1 MVLTQKSPL
10 VVPRN
15 QIPPSK
21 KDEKRI
27 KKEEPAYEV
36 EKRLYGGNNYLLTFI
51 IFRADIATAR
61 QGEMPDRSQRH
72 TRRRSHSDRE
82 APHPH
87 ARHSLQVGYCASKSV
102 FPTRIGSS

>member
-36 EKRLYGGNNYLLTFI
+36 DERLSGENNYLLT
-51 IFRADIATAR
+51 
-61 QGEMPDRSQRH
+61 
-72 TRRRSHSDRE
+72 
-82 APHPH
+82 
-87 ARHSLQVGYCASKSV
+87 
-102 FPTRIGSS
+102 

>member
-36 EKRLYGGNNYLLTFI
+36 EERLKCQNNYLFTLI
-51 IFRADIATAR
+51 VFRADITTAR
-61 QGEMPDRSQRH
+61 QGKMPDRSQRH

-87 ARHSLQVGYCASKSV
+87 ARHSLQVGYSACMDV
-102 FPTRIGSS
+102 P

>member
-15 QIPPSK
+15 QIPPSPSK

-36 EKRLYGGNNYLLTFI
+36 DERLIGENNYLLT
-51 IFRADIATAR
+51 
-61 QGEMPDRSQRH
+61 
-72 TRRRSHSDRE
+72 
-82 APHPH
+82 
-87 ARHSLQVGYCASKSV
+87 
-102 FPTRIGSS
+102 